1 MSTSLSRPEPQSF
14 VAEALPAQIIDFPP
28 SPLTAARITLI
39 EILYPRS
46 LSGDCSPPL
55 LNLGVSRCFI
65 EWLLSLCPQ
74 RDIVDCLILDTSR
87 AYSGNFRYLHE

>member
-1 MSTSLSRPEPQSF
+1 MGPEFGPVIGGFINYYANWRRTFYVMIIWAF
-14 VAEALPAQIIDFPP
+14 VQWL
-28 SPLTAARITLI
+28 LI
-39 EILYPRS
+39 AVFVPETYHPV
-46 LSGDCSPPL
+46 